1 LLKEGAMAEYILE
14 LRHIAKLFPGVKA
27 LKDVHFQL
35 EPGEIHAIMGENGAG
50 KSTLIKIITGVY
62 HPDEGEMYFNGKI
75 VHFKSPLDAQALG
88 IAAVYQ
94 HVACFPDLSVLEN
107 IFLGHESFDPFSRKI
122 HWRELKKKAEV
133 LLQSLDADFGP
144 STTMGTLSVA
154 QQQIVEIAKALS
166 VDAKILI
173 MDEPTAPLS
182 RRECEDLYR
191 IIENL
196 RDKGVSIIF
205 ISHRIEDMYRIARRV
220 TVLRDGNYIAT
231 WVVHGLDQAKLV
243 QGMVGREITQ
253 YFPSRKATIGEEI
266 FRVEGLSRTGFFKDI
281 SLSVHRGEIVALTGL
296 VGAGRTE
303 ICESIYGIAPRDSG
317 HFFLNKKEISLR
329 TPAESLA
336 QGIGYLPEDRMK
348 QGLVLDWDL
357 VRNITLASLKSFS
370 RKGFMKP
377 VDEMNIALGLAE
389 KLKVKVA
396 NIFSKVATLS
406 GGNQQKIIVAKLLT
420 SKLKVIILDEPTKGV
435 DVGAKTEIYRIMNQ
449 LAEEGYGIIMIS
461 SEMPEV
467 LGMSDRIV
475 VIREG
480 RKSAELKA
488 CDATQEAI
496 LEAAMT
502 AHGREQ
508 HAIAG

>member
-1 LLKEGAMAEYILE
+1 MADYILE
-14 LRHIAKLFPGVKA
+14 LRHISKFFPGVQA

-35 EPGEIHAIMGENGAG
+35 KPAEIHAIMGENGAG

-62 HPDEGEMYFNGKI
+62 QPDEGELLFNGQPI
-75 VHFKSPLDAQALG
+75 HFKSPLDAQRRG

-107 IFLGHESFDPFSRKI
+107 IFLGHESFDSVTHKI
-122 HWRELKKKAEV
+122 HWRELRKQAES
-133 LLQSLDADFGP
+133 LLQSLDADFSP
-144 STTMGTLSVA
+144 SATMGSLSIA

-191 IIENL
+191 ITENL

-205 ISHRIEDMYRIARRV
+205 ISHRIEDMYRLAERV
-220 TVLRDGNYIAT
+220 TVLRDGRYIAT
-231 WVVHGLDQAKLV
+231 WDVPGLEQARLV

-253 YFPSRKATIGEEI
+253 YFPSRHATIGEEI
-266 FRVEGLSRTGFFKDI
+266 FRVEGLSRIGFFKDI
-281 SLSVHRGEIVALTGL
+281 SFSVRRGEIVALTGL

-303 ICESIYGIAPRDSG
+303 ICESIYGISPRNG
-317 HFFLNKKEISLR
+317 GRFFLEGKEIAIH
-329 TPAESLA
+329 TPAEALA
-336 QGIGYLPEDRMK
+336 HGIGYLPEDRMK

-357 VRNITLASLKSFS
+357 IKNITLASLKNFS
-370 RKGFMKP
+370 RNGFMQPSQEK
-377 VDEMNIALGLAE
+377 EIALRLTDN
-389 KLKVKVA
+389 LKVKTTHIYA
-396 NIFSKVATLS
+396 KASTLS
-406 GGNQQKIIVAKLLT
+406 GGNQQKLIVAKLLT
-420 SKLKVIILDEPTKGV
+420 SKLKLIILDEPTKGV

-467 LGMSDRIV
+467 MGMSDRIV

-480 RKSAELKA
+480 RKSAEFETPQ
-488 CDATQEAI
+488 ATQEAI
-496 LEAAMT
+496 LEASMT
-502 AHGREQ
+502 AHGREL

>member
-1 LLKEGAMAEYILE
+1 MADYILE
-14 LRHIAKLFPGVKA
+14 LKHISKFFPGVQA

-35 EPGEIHAIMGENGAG
+35 KPAEIHAIMGENGAG

-62 HPDEGEMYFNGKI
+62 QPDEGEIYFNGQKT
-75 VHFKSPLDAQALG
+75 HFKSPLDAQRLG

-107 IFLGHESFDPFSRKI
+107 IFLGHESFDPFTRKI
-122 HWRELKKKAEV
+122 HWRELRKKAET
-133 LLQSLDADFGP
+133 LLKNLDADFSP
-144 STTMGTLSVA
+144 MTTMGNLSIA

-191 IIENL
+191 IVENL
-196 RDKGVSIIF
+196 RNKGVSIIF
-205 ISHRIEDMYRIARRV
+205 ISHRIEDMYRLAERV

-231 WVVHGLDQAKLV
+231 WDVPGLEQSRLV

-253 YFPSRKATIGEEI
+253 YFPTRHAVIGQEI

-281 SLSVHRGEIVALTGL
+281 SFSVRCDEIVALTGL

-303 ICESIYGIAPRDSG
+303 ICESIYGISPRDAG
-317 HFFLNKKEISLR
+317 KIFLEGKEITINS
-329 TPAESLA
+329 PADALIH
-336 QGIGYLPEDRMK
+336 GIGYLPEDRMK

-357 VRNITLASLKSFS
+357 IKNITLASLRSFC
-370 RKGFMKP
+370 RKGFMQPSKERN
-377 VDEMNIALGLAE
+377 VALSLAQN
-389 KLKVKVA
+389 LKVKA
-396 NIFSKVATLS
+396 STMYAKAATLS
-406 GGNQQKIIVAKLLT
+406 GGNQQKLIVAKLLT
-420 SKLKVIILDEPTKGV
+420 SKLKLIILDEPTKGV

-449 LAEEGYGIIMIS
+449 LAEEGYGIIMVS

-467 LGMSDRIV
+467 LGMSDRII

-480 RKSAELKA
+480 RKSAEFETA
-488 CDATQEAI
+488 HATQQAI
-496 LEAAMT
+496 LESAMT
-502 AHGREQ
+502 ENGSKV
-508 HAIAG
+508 HAAAE

>member
-1 LLKEGAMAEYILE
+1 MADYILE
-14 LRHIAKLFPGVKA
+14 LKHISKFFPGVQA

-35 EPGEIHAIMGENGAG
+35 KPAEIHAIMGENGAG

-62 HPDEGEMYFNGKI
+62 QPDEGEIYFNGQKT
-75 VHFKSPLDAQALG
+75 HFKSPLDAQRLG

-107 IFLGHESFDPFSRKI
+107 IFLGHESFDPYTRKI
-122 HWRELKKKAEV
+122 HWRELRKKAEA
-133 LLQSLDADFGP
+133 LLQNLDADFSP
-144 STTMGTLSVA
+144 MTTMGSLSIA

-191 IIENL
+191 IVENL
-196 RDKGVSIIF
+196 RNKGVSIIF
-205 ISHRIEDMYRIARRV
+205 ISHRIEDMYRLAERV
-220 TVLRDGNYIAT
+220 TVLRDGNCIAT
-231 WVVHGLDQAKLV
+231 WDVPGLEQSRLV

-253 YFPSRKATIGEEI
+253 YFPTRHAAIGREV

-281 SLSVHRGEIVALTGL
+281 SFSVRHGEIVALTGL

-303 ICESIYGIAPRDSG
+303 ICESIYGIAPRDAG
-317 HFFLNKKEISLR
+317 KLFLEGKEITINS
-329 TPAESLA
+329 PADALMH
-336 QGIGYLPEDRMK
+336 GIGYLPEDRMK

-357 VRNITLASLKSFS
+357 IRNITLASLRSFC
-370 RKGFMKP
+370 RKGFMQPSKERD
-377 VDEMNIALGLAE
+377 VALRLAQN
-389 KLKVKVA
+389 LKVKA
-396 NIFSKVATLS
+396 STMYAKAATLS

-420 SKLKVIILDEPTKGV
+420 TTLKLIILDEPTKGV

-467 LGMSDRIV
+467 LGMSDRII

-480 RKSAELKA
+480 RTSAEFETA
-488 CDATQEAI
+488 RATQQAI
-496 LEAAMT
+496 LESAMT
-502 AHGREQ
+502 ENGSKV
-508 HAIAG
+508 HAAAE